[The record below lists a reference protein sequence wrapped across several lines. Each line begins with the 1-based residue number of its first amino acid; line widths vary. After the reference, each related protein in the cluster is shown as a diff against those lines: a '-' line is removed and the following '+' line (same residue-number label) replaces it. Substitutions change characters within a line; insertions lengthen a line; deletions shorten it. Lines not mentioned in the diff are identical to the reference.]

1 MLRFRTLHFSRIS
14 RTVLPVVALA
24 ICALFST
31 AELSAA
37 PHQVM
42 VGAGGGAVPV
52 SPGIE
57 ERCFQPVPYM
67 SYTYKDRL
75 RIGLEG
81 IAWNVLRPR
90 KALPLQGTLCLLP
103 HSGRNSEKLP
113 DQYQDLEEVAMTV
126 DGGVRCALPVA
137 PGLILETLVLADIL
151 GRGHNGIHG
160 EAALRWHSELKAYG
174 LTLELSLA
182 ALAANSDYLHALY
195 GVSPKAA
202 LSSSFDQ
209 YSPDHGWEGVRC
221 GLMLKKQFLDNWNL
235 LSKIELTSLQGQ
247 ALHSPLVE
255 APNQLYLKVLA
266 AYAF

>member
-1 MLRFRTLHFSRIS
+1 MLRFRAFHFSQFS
-14 RTVLPVVALA
+14 RTILPAVALA
-24 ICALFST
+24 VCALFST
-31 AELSAA
+31 DALSAK
-37 PHQVM
+37 PHRVL

-57 ERCFQPVPYM
+57 KRCFQPVPYL

-81 IAWNVLRPR
+81 VAWNVLQPR
-90 KALPLQGTLCLLP
+90 RALPLQGTLCMLP
-103 HSGRNSEKLP
+103 HSGRNLEKLP
-113 DQYQDLEEVAMTV
+113 EQYQDLEEVAMTV
-126 DGGVRCALPVA
+126 DGGVRFALPVG
-137 PGLILETLVLADIL
+137 PGLILETLVLTDIL

-160 EAALRWHSELKAYG
+160 EAALRWHSELKAHG

-182 ALAANSDYLHALY
+182 ALAADRDYLHSLY

-221 GLMLKKQFLDNWNL
+221 GLMLKKQFLDNWKL

-247 ALHSPLVE
+247 ALHSPLVH